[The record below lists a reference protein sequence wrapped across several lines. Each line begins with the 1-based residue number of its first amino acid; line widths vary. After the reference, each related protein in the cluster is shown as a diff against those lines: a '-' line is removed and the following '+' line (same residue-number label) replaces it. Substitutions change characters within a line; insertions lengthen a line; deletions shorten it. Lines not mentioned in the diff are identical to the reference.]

1 MTAAQPP
8 PPIKDGGVGGEEE
21 REEREDKEDKEEE
34 REEDP
39 LEEGEEGMEEGL
51 DDALLLA
58 LVLQFGPN
66 GQEIPKWLTD
76 LF

>member
-21 REEREDKEDKEEE
+21 REDREDKEEE
-34 REEDP
+34 SEEDP

-58 LVLQFGPN
+58 LDLQFGPN